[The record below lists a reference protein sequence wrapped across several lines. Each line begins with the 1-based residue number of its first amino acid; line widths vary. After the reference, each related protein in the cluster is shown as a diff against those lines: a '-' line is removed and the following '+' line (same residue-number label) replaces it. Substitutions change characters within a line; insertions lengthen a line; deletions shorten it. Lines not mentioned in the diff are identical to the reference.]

1 MIRGRRAD
9 SVRREAR
16 RWRGS
21 KKNFSKKLKNF
32 LSIFHPLWRI
42 SHLLYIERD
51 TEPLRWQNFSK
62 SENRFWRFDSP
73 ALRLTK
79 TSWVK
84 ANDRRKIYFSKN
96 VRFRLGFASSLSATV
111 NESKKIGPRY
121 LVDGVLVCA
130 SSDLCVSSLKVE
142 SPGWPNDDTTSDWLG
157 SQSLSEWALGRWKKF
172 FRLARSPSDKDLMS
186 WKRMTVGTFS
196 EKPRRPVSHRRVCV
210 RKCSFLSWV

>member
-1 MIRGRRAD
+1 MIRRRRAD

-51 TEPLRWQNFSK
+51 TEPLRLKNFSK
-62 SENRFWRFDSP
+62 FFHRLLRFDPP
-73 ALRLTK
+73 ALRPTK

-142 SPGWPNDDTTSDWLG
+142 SVNPGSERWFVVAVLILFAERLG
-157 SQSLSEWALGRWKKF
+157 GGGGRKKI
-172 FRLARSPSDKDLMS
+172 FRKS
-186 WKRMTVGTFS
+186 WKIF
-196 EKPRRPVSHRRVCV
+196 
-210 RKCSFLSWV
+210 